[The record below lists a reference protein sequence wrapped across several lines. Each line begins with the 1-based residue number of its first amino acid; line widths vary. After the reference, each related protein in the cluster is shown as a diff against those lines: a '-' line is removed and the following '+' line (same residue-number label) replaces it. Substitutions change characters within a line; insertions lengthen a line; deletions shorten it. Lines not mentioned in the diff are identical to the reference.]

1 MVTVGGA
8 MFMTLIKGPVLDLP
22 WTNHNYHQESTSNSS
37 MQSPIKGALMITIGC
52 FSWAGFMVLQV
63 RFLIVKK
70 PLVIIIACYNFSY
83 VN

>member
-1 MVTVGGA
+1 
-8 MFMTLIKGPVLDLP
+8 MTLIKGPVLDLP

-37 MQSPIKGALMITIGC
+37 VQSPIKGALMITIGC

-70 PLVIIIACYNFSY
+70 PLVIIIACYNFSC